1 MRLLIGVRESYL
13 ELSESL
19 SRRKLYEPENI
30 LASSSN
36 CGKMDFHA
44 ISNFLKTRSIVF
56 YSVVLIQ
63 NDGSQRVSY
72 AKRLH
77 VVQRFGDWGWELL

>member
-1 MRLLIGVRESYL
+1 MSLLIGVRESYL

-30 LASSSN
+30 LASFSK
-36 CGKMDFHA
+36 CEKMDFHV

>member
-1 MRLLIGVRESYL
+1 MNWAIQCIFHQEQIMWDQEQIIGRQISQ
-13 ELSESL
+13 
-19 SRRKLYEPENI
+19 K
-30 LASSSN
+30 
-36 CGKMDFHA
+36 KMDFHV